1 MKDLLQS
8 LQSYSSR
15 YYTAN
20 NLLLE
25 PYKRMRNQRQSGG
38 DTRSMSR
45 TTTPR
50 REIEEIPD
58 ESGSEYG
65 SERPTAA
72 SNNNGEETDR
82 NGDRDGDDV
91 ESEVELGPRKRGGQ
105 RGKRKLKDMYL
116 ALDGSAL
123 LTLGM
128 SSLSDIR
135 LSSDRIGV
143 LIQETI
149 ISRLQAEGYVP
160 AHSLEAE
167 SEEEEVGNTFEV
179 SDDESV
185 IELESEEGQN
195 ENDDLYD

>member
-1 MKDLLQS
+1 
-8 LQSYSSR
+8 
-15 YYTAN
+15 
-20 NLLLE
+20 
-25 PYKRMRNQRQSGG
+25 
-38 DTRSMSR
+38 MSR

-65 SERPTAA
+65 SNQAA
-72 SNNNGEETDR
+72 GFGDNGKEKGSA
-82 NGDRDGDDV
+82 NGDGDIS
-91 ESEVELGPRKRGGQ
+91 ESEAEMNGPRKRGGQ

-128 SSLSDIR
+128 SSLSYIT

-160 AHSLEAE
+160 AHTLQPE
-167 SEEEEVGNTFEV
+167 SEEEEEGGNTFEV
-179 SDDESV
+179 SDDESD